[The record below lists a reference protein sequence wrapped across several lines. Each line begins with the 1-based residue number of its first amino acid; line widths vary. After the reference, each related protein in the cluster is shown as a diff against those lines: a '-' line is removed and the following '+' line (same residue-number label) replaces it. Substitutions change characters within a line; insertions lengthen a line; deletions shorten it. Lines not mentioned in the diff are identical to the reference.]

1 YNGVWTVASIID
13 NMHFTYYNPNGGLAV
28 GTPVTGAS
36 VICSQGGARVYKS
49 QVASAVDSA
58 FPGGSKTLTALTPA
72 GCQQFEPFLHSN
84 CSCYA
89 FGVNCPMGF
98 SQASTRCT
106 GFQYFEA
113 GSGTQSAAAQFDAGD
128 YAINAV
134 SNNANVNSGSSIRV
148 VFRNNDL

>member
-1 YNGVWTVASIID
+1 
-13 NMHFTYYNPNGGLAV
+13 
-28 GTPVTGAS
+28 
-36 VICSQGGARVYKS
+36 
-49 QVASAVDSA
+49 
-58 FPGGSKTLTALTPA
+58 
-72 GCQQFEPFLHSN
+72 
-84 CSCYA
+84 SCYA

-113 GSGTQSAAAQFDAGD
+113 GSGTQRAAAQFDAGD

-148 VFRNNDL
+148 VFRNNDLLGWKGTLRSYSVDAQSGSALPFGNFFKLIRERNELSLPAQSGLQTWPRRN